1 MRSKIF
7 AIINQKGGVGK
18 TTTAVSVAAA
28 NAKMGKRVLLIDLDP
43 QTNASTACL
52 DKWDYSV
59 GDALL
64 QQCHIQDA
72 IHQSAE
78 GFDVLPA
85 QYNLTAAEH
94 ALLKVPN
101 KEHTLQNL
109 LEPIASNY
117 DLIFIDCSPS
127 LNILSINALVCAQN
141 LIIPIQ
147 CEYYALE
154 GLAKLLQTIRAVS
167 QNIGISHQLFLL
179 RTMYDGRNRLAV
191 DVSAELKEHF
201 SDALLNTV
209 IPRNT
214 RLAEAPSF
222 GKSIFNYDN
231 TSQGAIAYLA
241 LASELNRL
249 IKLKETANV

>member
-1 MRSKIF
+1 MNSKIF

-52 DKWDYSV
+52 ANWEQSIGEV
-59 GDALL
+59 LS
-64 QQCHIQDA
+64 QQCTLKDA
-72 IHQSAE
+72 IYHSE
-78 GFDVLPA
+78 EEFDVLPA

-94 ALLKVPN
+94 ALLKAPQ
-101 KEHTLQNL
+101 KEHILTNL
-109 LEPIASNY
+109 LAPVMDQY
-117 DLIFIDCSPS
+117 DLVFIDCSPS
-127 LNILSINALVCAQN
+127 LNILSINALVSAKN

-154 GLAKLLQTIRAVS
+154 GLSKLLQTIRAVS
-167 QNIGISHQLFLL
+167 QSIGISHQLYLL

-191 DVSAELKEHF
+191 DVSAELKAHF
-201 SDALLNTV
+201 NDALLNTV

-222 GKSIFNYDN
+222 GQSIFNYDN

-249 IKLKETANV
+249 MKQQETVNG